1 VRYETTLSNLKQVK
15 ARSGRV
21 IAVVIECDDEIQG
34 AADHVMF
41 IPRLPEML
49 LPILEVIPLLLLAYH
64 VALRR
69 GCDLAKSVTVE

>member
-1 VRYETTLSNLKQVK
+1 LKQVK

-21 IAVVIECDDEIQG
+21 IALVIEGDDEIQG
-34 AADHVMF
+34 AAGHVMF

-49 LPILEVIPLLLLAYH
+49 LPILEVLPLSLLAYN